1 MKQEKPV
8 FLDLTKIRFPVTAIA
23 SVLHRISGFILFLLI
38 PLLLWMAH
46 SASTATGFV
55 HLQDCLSSPV
65 LKFFV
70 WVVLAALL
78 YHLLA
83 GIKHLLMDSHIL
95 SENFNSA
102 KAASWFVIVLAF
114 ILIII
119 GGVWIW

>member
-8 FLDLTKIRFPVTAIA
+8 FLDLTKIRFPITAIA
-23 SVLHRISGFILFLLI
+23 SILHRISGFVLFLLI

-46 SASTATGFV
+46 AASTATGFAQ
-55 HLQDCLSSPV
+55 LQDCFSNPI

-70 WVVLAALL
+70 WVILASLL

-95 SENFNSA
+95 SENLKSA
-102 KAASWFVIVLAF
+102 KAASTITIILAV

-119 GGVWIW
+119 AGVWVW